1 MDIQPMNPQNH
12 KRKQRGSEQSLF
24 DFGHIEFLISNMPPD
39 DKRKIEFVEGFIHRY
54 LIPNIKDDDILEL
67 EPMDYRL
74 LKYLMFSLL
83 MKYESETTA
92 S

>member
-1 MDIQPMNPQNH
+1 MNPQNL
-12 KRKQRGSEQSLF
+12 KRKQRSSDQSLF

-39 DKRKIEFVEGFIHRY
+39 DKQKIEFVECFIHRY
-54 LIPNIKDDDILEL
+54 LIPDIKDDDILEL

>member
-1 MDIQPMNPQNH
+1 MNPQN
-12 KRKQRGSEQSLF
+12 KPRRRKNKDHTPL
-24 DFGHIEFLISNMPPD
+24 DLGHIEFLISIMPPY

-54 LIPNIKDDDILEL
+54 LIPNIKDDDIIAL

>member
-1 MDIQPMNPQNH
+1 MNPHN
-12 KRKQRGSEQSLF
+12 KPRRRKSKDHTPL
-24 DFGHIEFLISNMPPD
+24 DLGHIEFLISIMPPD